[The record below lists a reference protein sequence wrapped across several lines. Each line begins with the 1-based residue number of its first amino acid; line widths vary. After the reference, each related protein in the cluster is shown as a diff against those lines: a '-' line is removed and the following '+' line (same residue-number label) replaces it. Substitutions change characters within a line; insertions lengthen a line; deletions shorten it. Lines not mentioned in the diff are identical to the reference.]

1 MRACAR
7 WVGRVPDW
15 PGRRAWAVAPCLR
28 LSRRDLVLRESSASG
43 LCLRV
48 QRQGFAQALF
58 CALAPSRA
66 EPQISVALFLSC
78 SRGEHCEHC
87 VPHAGG
93 AGPGLRRFG
102 RSQSLGGSGEDVSVF
117 RGAGRGEAK
126 ERSSVPFPWWF
137 CAAANVRCR
146 ASRRAFLGFTVW

>member
-15 PGRRAWAVAPCLR
+15 PGRRAWAVAPRLR
-28 LSRRDLVLRESSASG
+28 LSRRDLVLRESLASE

-66 EPQISVALFLSC
+66 EPQVSVALFLSC
-78 SRGEHCEHC
+78 GRGI
-87 VPHAGG
+87 
-93 AGPGLRRFG
+93 
-102 RSQSLGGSGEDVSVF
+102 VF
-117 RGAGRGEAK
+117 RARAGRGRAWGV
-126 ERSSVPFPWWF
+126 S
-137 CAAANVRCR
+137 AAASPWEARGRTSLCSGALAAVRWR
-146 ASRRAFLGFTVW
+146 SARPSRSPGGSVLPRTCAVGPLAELFLGFTVW